1 MPDVFIP
8 EDTTAL
14 TSYYRE
20 ALFTGLIRQFAFAYT
35 DANRDKLMQ
44 YPTAS
49 KMEAYLRTQSLL
61 EQFARFADKHS
72 LRRRNLMLYKSRRLF
87 ERAIYGNI
95 IYNALDMS
103 EYIQFLNESDPTVLR
118 AVDIIEKGESVPQKP
133 QKDKK
138 S

>member
-1 MPDVFIP
+1 
-8 EDTTAL
+8 
-14 TSYYRE
+14 
-20 ALFTGLIRQFAFAYT
+20 
-35 DANRDKLMQ
+35 
-44 YPTAS
+44 
-49 KMEAYLRTQSLL
+49 MEVYLRTQSLL

-118 AVDIIEKGESVPQKP
+118 AVDILEKGESVPKKP